1 MLERLNLSRNLKK
14 QVTMN
19 EIKVAFITGANRG
32 LGFETARS
40 LGKNGIYVIL
50 GSRSKIHGIEA
61 VKKLQDEGISCCS
74 IPFDVNQTSDH
85 KKIYAHIEKEFGKL
99 DILVNNAAVL
109 LEDNQEDKNLTS
121 STSEKIIRKTF
132 ETNFFNIVTLTQTL
146 LPLVHR
152 SNAGRIVN
160 VSSSLGSLTLHSDPN
175 WEFFGCKMIAYN
187 CSKTALNAFTVHLAH
202 ELKETKIKVNSA
214 HPGWVKTEMGGELA
228 PLELEEGVK
237 TSVLLAL
244 LPEDGP
250 TGGFYHLE
258 EPLPW

>member
-1 MLERLNLSRNLKK
+1 
-14 QVTMN
+14 MN

-40 LGKNGIYVIL
+40 LGKNGVYVIL
-50 GSRSKIHGIEA
+50 GSRNEIQGIEA
-61 VKKLQDEGISCCS
+61 VKKLQEEGISCCS
-74 IPFDVNQTSDH
+74 FPFDVNQTSDH
-85 KKIYAHIEKEFGKL
+85 KKIYTHIKKKFGKL
-99 DILVNNAAVL
+99 DILINNAAVL

-121 STSEKIIRKTF
+121 STSETIIRKTF

-146 LPLVHR
+146 LPLIHR
-152 SNAGRIVN
+152 AHAGRIVN

-228 PLELEEGVK
+228 PLELKEGVK
-237 TSVLLAL
+237 TSVHLAL

-258 EPLPW
+258 ESLPW